1 MAYFLGKDVEV
12 HLAVEQAVG
21 YTVSG
26 AFVDVTANPA
36 VIVANAQAPYTAAV
50 QFAGGRAGS
59 AATVAVSDLTGVDIS
74 IGAVDEDISYFGYR
88 SVTKAQI
95 KNETTVSLTRKKK
108 DGVWDAIFNGG
119 RYGPDSSGDFTTH
132 GLSQPTINTG
142 YRIYVT
148 LKGSGDQKEIFT
160 IMGACVQAH
169 STSVNADGTSE
180 ETMEFMSYVTPNVGN
195 ALYSTALTAP
205 YAGGAHDL

>member
-1 MAYFLGKDVEV
+1 MAYFLGKDVAV
-12 HLAVEQAVG
+12 HLAVEQATG
-21 YTVSG
+21 TSCSG

-36 VIVANAQAPYTAAV
+36 AITATLITTGDI
-50 QFAGGRAGS
+50 QFAGGRAGGV
-59 AATVAVSDLTGVDIS
+59 ATIAVPDLTGVDVS

-108 DGVWDAIFNGG
+108 DSSWDAIFNGG
-119 RYGPDSSGDFTTH
+119 RYGCDSTGDFTAF
-132 GLSQPTINTG
+132 GLTQPTINTG
-142 YRIYVT
+142 YRIYVY
-148 LKGSGDQKEIFT
+148 LKDTEEIFT

-180 ETMEFMSYVTPNVGN
+180 ETMEFMSYITPNVGN
-195 ALYSTALTAP
+195 AVYTTPISAP

>member
-1 MAYFLGKDVEV
+1 MAYFLGKDVAV
-12 HLAVEQAVG
+12 HIAVEQVPDT
-21 YTVSG
+21 TVSG

-36 VIVANAQAPYTAAV
+36 LITATLITAGDI
-50 QFAGGRAGS
+50 QFAGGRAGG
-59 AATVAVSDLTGVDIS
+59 ADTIAVPDLTGVDIS

-108 DGVWDAIFNGG
+108 DSSWDAIFNGG
-119 RYGPDSSGDFTTH
+119 RYGCDSTGDFTAF
-132 GLSQPTINTG
+132 GLTQPTINTG
-142 YRIYVT
+142 YRLYVY
-148 LKGSGDQKEIFT
+148 LKDTEEIFT
-160 IMGACVQAH
+160 IIGACVQAH

>member
-12 HLAVEQAVG
+12 HIAVEQVVG

-26 AFVDVTANPA
+26 AFVDVTESPA
-36 VIVANAQAPYTAAV
+36 VIVANAQAPYTEAV

-59 AATVAVSDLTGVDIS
+59 AATVAVTDLTGVDIS

-108 DGVWDAIFNGG
+108 DSSWDAIFNGG
-119 RYGPDSSGDFTTH
+119 RYGCDSTGDFTAF
-132 GLSQPTINTG
+132 GLTQPTINTG
-142 YRIYVT
+142 YRIYVY
-148 LKGSGDQKEIFT
+148 LKDTEEIFT
-160 IMGACVQAH
+160 IIGACVQAH

-180 ETMEFMSYVTPNVGN
+180 ETMEFMSYITPNVGN
-195 ALYSTALTAP
+195 AVYTTPISAP
-205 YAGGAHDL
+205 YAGGSHDL

>member
-1 MAYFLGKDVEV
+1 MAYFLGKDVAV
-12 HLAVEQAVG
+12 HLAVEQATG
-21 YTVSG
+21 TNCSG

-36 VIVANAQAPYTAAV
+36 LITATLITAGDI
-50 QFAGGRAGS
+50 QFAGGRDGG
-59 AATVAVSDLTGVDIS
+59 AATIAVPDLTGVDIS

-108 DGVWDAIFNGG
+108 DSSWDAIFNGG
-119 RYGPDSSGDFTTH
+119 RYGCDSTGDFTAF
-132 GLSQPTINTG
+132 GLTQPTINTG

>member
-12 HLAVEQAVG
+12 HIAVEQVSG
-21 YTVSG
+21 TSVSG
-26 AFVDVTANPA
+26 AFVDVAANPA
-36 VIVANAQAPYTAAV
+36 EVAATGPASSTVI
-50 QFAGGRAGS
+50 QFAGCRGGN
-59 AATVAVSDLTGVDIS
+59 AATIAVPNLTGVDIS

-95 KNETTVSLTRKKK
+95 KNETTISLTRKKN
-108 DGVWDAIFNGG
+108 DSSWDAIFNGG
-119 RYGPDSSGDFTTH
+119 RYGCDSDGDFTAF
-132 GLSQPTINTG
+132 GLTQPTINTG

-148 LKGSGDQKEIFT
+148 LKGTGDQKEVFT
-160 IMGACVQAH
+160 VMGACVQAH

-195 ALYSTALTAP
+195 AVYT
-205 YAGGAHDL
+205 